1 MENAPPPLVVLDTN
15 VLVAGLQSPRGASFR
30 LLELLHDK
38 RFALAVSVPLVMEY
52 EAVLHRRRAEF
63 GLSEA
68 LLNGFLD
75 YLCAVGKHTAIH
87 YLWRPHAKD
96 AGDDLVLEVALAAQ
110 ASAIVT
116 FNNRD
121 LHPAAPMLGI
131 ELLTP
136 RVFLQR
142 LSDH

>member
-1 MENAPPPLVVLDTN
+1 MNDAPPPLVVLDTN
-15 VLVAGLQSPRGASFR
+15 VLVAGLQSPHGASFR
-30 LLELLHDK
+30 LLELLHDR
-38 RFALAVSVPLVMEY
+38 RFALAISVPLVMEY
-52 EAVLHRRRAEF
+52 EAVLLRRRAEL
-63 GLSEA
+63 GLSAA

-110 ASAIVT
+110 AGAIVT
-116 FNNRD
+116 FNSRD
-121 LHPAAPMLGI
+121 LHPAASLLGI

-136 RVFLQR
+136 RAFLQR
-142 LSDH
+142 LTGH